1 MLAATLVDSSVFTIS
16 NATFNGAA
24 DAAQIVTL
32 AGSDHFLA
40 QQFPVSVVLSTGNA
54 SLAALDV
61 NTLPSSSTSNGQ
73 PGTSLI
79 NGTTFDAAILSFTLT
94 PLASGNLSFTYVFAS
109 EEYPEYVGSQFNDA
123 FRLLVNGTVHI
134 PEG

>member
-16 NATFNGAA
+16 NAAFTGAA

-32 AGSDHFLA
+32 AGSDHYLA

-61 NTLPSSSTSNGQ
+61 NMFPGSSTSNGQ

-79 NGTTFDAAILSFTLT
+79 NGSTFDAAILSFTLT
-94 PLASGNLSFTYVFAS
+94 PLASGNLSFTYAFAS
-109 EEYPEYVGSQFNDA
+109 EEYPEYRGKPVQRRFQA
-123 FRLLVNGTVHI
+123 ACERCVVH
-134 PEG
+134 P